1 MRTFDLQLFGST
13 VSGKKILYLYRPHDQ
28 ATTMDGT
35 QIAFV
40 TENGR
45 TKSKDADSTATKD
58 GSIRTPGAM
67 EQEIT
72 CTSILSTE
80 DEMIDTLET
89 CLDEDKLMDIW
100 EADLARPGYT
110 DTYTLTSDADPVSGK
125 TYYTRTGS
133 GTSESPYVYTPV
145 ATPSSSSMGSYYEKE
160 STANG
165 KFKGRYF
172 QGYVTEFEKTSNA
185 EDMVEIS
192 LTFGI
197 NGKGVKG
204 DVTVTAEQ
212 QEAASYVF
220 VDTPKT
226 GA

>member
-1 MRTFDLQLFGST
+1 MRRVDLQLFGA
-13 VSGKKILYLYRPHDQ
+13 VSGKKMLYLYRPHSD
-28 ATTMDGT
+28 AATMDGT

-72 CTSILSTE
+72 CTSILSENDTFV
-80 DEMIDTLET
+80 DTLEE
-89 CLDEDKLMDIW
+89 CLDDDKLMDIW
-100 EADLARPGYT
+100 EADLARPCYT
-110 DTYTLTSDADPVSGK
+110 DTYTLTSDAAPVSGK

-145 ATPSSSSMGSYYEKE
+145 ATPSSSSMDSYYEKE

>member
-1 MRTFDLQLFGST
+1 MRFDLQLFAAE
-13 VSGKKILYLYRPHDQ
+13 SGRKIIYLYRPLAQ
-28 ATTMDGT
+28 AATMDGT

-40 TENGR
+40 TENER

-72 CTSILSTE
+72 CTSILDSD
-80 DEMIDTLET
+80 DEMIETLEDA
-89 CLDEDKLMDIW
+89 LDDDELMEIW
-100 EADLARPGYT
+100 EADLARPCYT
-110 DTYTLTSDADPVSGK
+110 DTYTLTSDAAPVSGK

-145 ATPSSSSMGSYYEKE
+145 ATPSSSSMDSYYEKE

-172 QGYVTEFEKTSNA
+172 QGYLTELSKTSSA
-185 EDMVEIS
+185 EDMVEAS

-197 NGKGVKG
+197 NGNGQKG

-212 QEAASYVF
+212 QDAAGYVF
-220 VDTPKT
+220 TDTPKT
-226 GA
+226 GV

>member
-1 MRTFDLQLFGST
+1 MRFDLQLFAAE
-13 VSGKKILYLYRPHDQ
+13 SGKKIIYLYRPLSK
-28 ATTMDGT
+28 AATMDGT

-40 TENGR
+40 TENER

-72 CTSILSTE
+72 CTSILDSSDT
-80 DEMIDTLET
+80 MIETLEDA
-89 CLDEDKLMDIW
+89 LDDDELMEIW
-100 EADLARPGYT
+100 EADLARPCYT
-110 DTYTLTSDADPVSGK
+110 DTYTLTSDAAPVSGK

-145 ATPSSSSMGSYYEKE
+145 ATPSSSSMDSYYEKE

-172 QGYVTEFEKTSNA
+172 QGYLTELSKASSA
-185 EDMVEIS
+185 EDMVEVS

-197 NGKGVKG
+197 NGNGQKG

-212 QEAASYVF
+212 QDAAGYVF
-220 VDTPKT
+220 TDTPKT

>member
-1 MRTFDLQLFGST
+1 MRFDLQLFAAE
-13 VSGKKILYLYRPHDQ
+13 SGRKIIYLYRPLAQ
-28 ATTMDGT
+28 AATMDGT

-40 TENGR
+40 TENER

-72 CTSILSTE
+72 CTSILDSA
-80 DEMIDTLET
+80 DEMIETLEDA
-89 CLDEDKLMDIW
+89 LDDDELMEIW
-100 EADLARPGYT
+100 EADLARPCYT
-110 DTYTLTSDADPVSGK
+110 DTYTLTSDAAPVSGK

-145 ATPSSSSMGSYYEKE
+145 ATPSSSSMDSYYEKE

-172 QGYVTEFEKTSNA
+172 QGYLTELSKTSSA
-185 EDMVEIS
+185 EDMVEVS

-197 NGKGVKG
+197 NGNGQKG

-212 QEAASYVF
+212 QDAAGYVF
-220 VDTPKT
+220 TDTPKT
-226 GA
+226 GV